1 VSLLFDF
8 DFTFVGFVNLFRS
21 TNSPSHVETI
31 VFNELVVEGAVG
43 VLSSTN
49 SPHIEAIVL
58 DELVVVLPPT
68 PVQARVLMF
77 CAAHNP

>member
-1 VSLLFDF
+1 MFDF
-8 DFTFVGFVNLFRS
+8 DFTFVGFVNFFRS

-31 VFNELVVEGAVG
+31 VLNELVVEGAVG

-58 DELVVVLPPT
+58 DVLVVVLPATGTYCVIYTLIPIT
-68 PVQARVLMF
+68 
-77 CAAHNP
+77 HK